1 MRIQILILGFKG
13 STPPEKRTTQSTD
26 FKGVCY
32 IPVHPNIVG
41 NNKTVQK
48 SRKIVDYNLTFVFKS
63 GRKSLCSF
71 HSFIKQKK
79 KYIYIYIY
87 IYIIPSFFLKTIHF
101 CEQHSQYTFALF
113 PSQLG
118 HVDFSLDSSPPL
130 GLFKVVKNVVCAAVQ
145 LAKSSD
151 AREIAVATVCFEHA
165 LLVGVLSIF
174 SILNSIKN
182 VTLLP
187 YWQL

>member
-71 HSFIKQKK
+71 HSFIKPKK
-79 KYIYIYIY
+79 KKKIYIY

-130 GLFKVVKNVVCAAVQ
+130 GLFKVVKNVICAAVQ

-165 LLVGVLSIF
+165 LLVGVLSIS

-187 YWQL
+187 YWQS